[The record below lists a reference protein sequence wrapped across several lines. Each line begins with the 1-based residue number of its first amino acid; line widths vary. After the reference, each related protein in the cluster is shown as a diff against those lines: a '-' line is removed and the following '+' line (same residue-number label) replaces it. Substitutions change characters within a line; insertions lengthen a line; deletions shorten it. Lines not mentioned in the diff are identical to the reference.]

1 MPTSEPGKMDAPITF
16 YNHGKLGDAIGVK
29 VDHDTATVDIFIRGD
44 LRQPVVKRI
53 TGQDASW
60 FAHLTLHRHDLTTAK
75 KFLDEFQRLNSSA
88 ENATACA
95 ALWIA
100 AVAATIKCFDASSA
114 ARDELKPDTI
124 FGASTP
130 VRADFKHL
138 KYLRNKH
145 ISHDESNWMQCN
157 PLVIIDDLDGTPT
170 INSVH
175 GMVVL
180 GESANA
186 DNIGRLRR
194 VIDSA
199 LAWVQTEWDDLAEAL
214 LTDLR
219 SHSRAELAVLP
230 DVTGALPHEGSV
242 GKNRGKAN

>member
-1 MPTSEPGKMDAPITF
+1 MDAPITF
-16 YNHGKLGDAIGVK
+16 YNHGKLGDAIGIK
-29 VDHDTATVDIFIRGD
+29 IDHDATTVDIFIRGE
-44 LRQPVVKRI
+44 LRQPVVKRV
-53 TGQDASW
+53 TGQQATW

-75 KFLDEFQRLNSSA
+75 RFLDEFERLNSSA
-88 ENATACA
+88 DNSYATACA

-100 AVAATIKCFDASSA
+100 AVATTIKCFDASSA

-124 FGASTP
+124 FGTETP
-130 VRADFKHL
+130 VRADFNHL

-145 ISHDESNWMQCN
+145 ISHDESNWMQCH
-157 PLVIIDDLDGTPT
+157 PLVIIDDLDGTPS

-194 VIDSA
+194 VIDAA
-199 LAWVQTEWDDLAEAL
+199 LAWVEREWEKLADVL
-214 LTDLR
+214 LTDVR
-219 SHSRAELAVLP
+219 SRSKAELAALP

-242 GKNRGKAN
+242 GKNRGKPV